1 MDCCTDSFYRT
12 LQFNL
17 EALHSVF
24 YPWDQH
30 RRGKIKGICRKLILM
45 VKQYEEEVLEPE
57 LRPEYIDKAKKIM
70 EQKPVDVGTSEN
82 LRNLLGL

>member
-1 MDCCTDSFYRT
+1 MDCCTDSFYRA

-30 RRGKIKGICRKLILM
+30 RREKIKGICRKLILM
-45 VKQYEEEVLEPE
+45 VNNMKRKYSSQ